1 MRIVFM
7 GTPDFAAA
15 ALDALLASRHEVALV
30 VTQPDRPVGRSRR
43 PKPPPVK
50 ERAEAAGIPVFQ
62 PEKINTR
69 VARARVRE
77 AEPEVC
83 VVVAYGQILRP
94 LFLAI
99 PPRGCLNVHASI
111 LPRWRGASPINAQIL
126 HGDAEVGVSV
136 MRMDEGLDTGPV
148 GLVRRGPAIEEE
160 TAGELHDRLAP
171 LGGEAIVQALDA
183 MESEGLDFVPQP
195 EEGVTYAGLMSK
207 DDGRL
212 DFRRDAESLARQ
224 VRGLVPWPGAFARLC
239 NGDETSVLQFLR
251 VRSVP
256 ADEVE
261 EGRGDGR
268 ADAGRVLGAAGD
280 AWRVACG
287 SGALDILE
295 LKPSGRRAMTASA
308 FLNGA
313 RLDPAA
319 RFLLPDENDS

>member
-7 GTPDFAAA
+7 GTPAFAAA

-126 HGDAEVGVSV
+126 HGAEEVGVSV
-136 MRMDEGLDTGPV
+136 MCMDAGLATGPV
-148 GLVRRGPAIEEE
+148 GLVRRAPAIPEE

-183 MESEGLDFVPQP
+183 LEAEGLDFVPQP
-195 EEGVTYAGLMSK
+195 DEGATYAGLMSK

-212 DFRRDAESLARQ
+212 DFRRDAEALARQ
-224 VRGLVPWPGAFARLC
+224 VRGLVPWPGAFARLRD
-239 NGDETSVLQFLR
+239 GDETSVVQFLR
-251 VRSVP
+251 VRAV
-256 ADEVE
+256 AED
-261 EGRGDGR
+261 RGDESP
-268 ADAGRVLGAAGD
+268 GRVLGAAGE
-280 AWRVACG
+280 AWRIACG
-287 SGALDILE
+287 RGALDVLE

-308 FLNGA
+308 FMKFSSISGS
-313 RLDPAA
+313 RSE
-319 RFLLPDENDS
+319 RR